1 LLRGDLISVKAA
13 DVKTEP
19 ASDTPAS
26 PALSAAMP
34 AGVDE
39 NLIFRTLFAANPDAH
54 LVADGSGHIVLANPA
69 ACTMFGYAN
78 DELVGLNVDALVP
91 DSIRPRHSAYR
102 AGYAHQPRSRPM
114 GTGMEL
120 VAKRR
125 DGSVVMVEISLSP
138 LLGQGPALV
147 VAAIRSIADYPR
159 VKQALQR
166 ARYGEH
172 LAQLGRLAVDVR
184 DTQVVLEQV
193 TVIAAQALQVESA
206 FVYFIEPDNL
216 HFRVVSRLNPADHD
230 AHADH
235 ADQSLG
241 SLIPNQPDTLPGY
254 LLSPSLAT
262 NAEPALAVVVNDHT
276 TTAVVVSDFT
286 TERRFKVP
294 AVHISAGWAS
304 GMAVALTD
312 RGKIIGALSVASK
325 TSKRFGDD
333 EVRFLES
340 LCNLLATSLQR
351 AQSEEALSHAQRLE
365 SVGQLTGGIAHD
377 FNNLLTVIQGNLQV
391 LEALPEMTGHEWGQH
406 LMASALRATQRGA
419 ELTGKLLAFSRRQM
433 LQPRQ
438 VNLGALLESLTDM
451 LRRTVDQRIRIAVD
465 VAADCPAVL
474 VDPGQLESALL
485 NLAINARDA
494 MPEGGTLRF
503 VAQACAVLPSKV
515 KQELAG
521 SLNPAATQRYVSVLV
536 SDTGSGMPEA
546 VKERAFEPFFTTK
559 ALGRGT
565 GLGLSTVYGFVKQ
578 SQGAITVD
586 STLGMGTTLSLYLP
600 QVDETAAA
608 AEHTSADLTVPTG
621 LKVLLVEDDGEVAA
635 VADTFLN
642 TMGCIVTKA
651 LTGEQA
657 WRVLESGEH
666 FDLLLTDIALG
677 PGMRGTDLAAQ
688 AAAQRPQL
696 AILLTSGFSSEL
708 IDADRDSPLSW
719 ALLPKPYT
727 RQDLA
732 SAVALA
738 MAQSPCAAST
748 ASGPDAAV

>member
-1 LLRGDLISVKAA
+1 MKPQPVLLTS
-13 DVKTEP
+13 P
-19 ASDTPAS
+19 ASVMAE
-26 PALSAAMP
+26 LSR
-34 AGVDE
+34 GVDE
-39 NLIFRTLFAANPDAH
+39 NSIFRALFAANPDAH
-54 LVADGSGHIVLANPA
+54 LVADGSGNIVLANPA

-91 DSIRPRHSAYR
+91 DSIRPRHAAYR

-138 LLGQGPALV
+138 LIGQGPALV
-147 VAAIRSIADYPR
+147 VAAIRGIADYPR

-193 TVIAAQALQVESA
+193 TVIAAQALQVESSL
-206 FVYFIEPDNL
+206 VYFIEPDNL
-216 HFRVVSRLNPADHD
+216 HFRVVSRFDAENADLHTD
-230 AHADH
+230 HADH
-235 ADQSLG
+235 RLG
-241 SLIPNQPDTLPGY
+241 SHIPNQIDMLPGY
-254 LLSPSLAT
+254 LMSPDLAPT
-262 NAEPALAVVVNDHT
+262 L
-276 TTAVVVSDFT
+276 AVVVSDYT

-294 AVHISAGWAS
+294 ADDISAGWAS
-304 GMAVALTD
+304 GMSVALTD
-312 RGKIIGALSVASK
+312 RGKIIGALTVASK
-325 TSKRFGDD
+325 EAKRFGDD

-391 LEALPEMTGHEWGQH
+391 LESLPQMSGHEWGQH
-406 LMASALRATQRGA
+406 LIASALRATQRGA

-438 VNLGALLESLTDM
+438 VDLGTLLESLADM
-451 LRRTVDQRIRIAVD
+451 LRRTVDQRIRISVE

-494 MPEGGTLRF
+494 MPDGGTLRF
-503 VAQACAVLPSKV
+503 AAQACSHLPRQV

-521 SLNPAATQRYVSVLV
+521 PLNALPSSSHADQSYVCVLV
-536 SDTGSGMPEA
+536 IDSGRGMPDA

-559 ALGRGT
+559 ELGRGT
-565 GLGLSTVYGFVKQ
+565 GLGLSTVYGFIKQ

-586 STLGMGTTLSLYLP
+586 STLGVGTTLSLYLP
-600 QVDETAAA
+600 QVTELHDSATDTAAA
-608 AEHTSADLTVPTG
+608 RLALPAG
-621 LKVLLVEDDGEVAA
+621 LRVLLVEDDVEVAA
-635 VADTFLN
+635 VADTFLGA
-642 TMGCIVTKA
+642 MACVVTKA
-651 LTGEQA
+651 STGEQA
-657 WRVLESGEH
+657 WNLLESGAH

-677 PGMRGTDLAAQ
+677 PGMRGTDLAAR
-688 AAAQRPQL
+688 AAKVRPSL
-696 AILLTSGFSSEL
+696 AVLLMSGFSSEL

-738 MAQSPCAAST
+738 MAQVDQDGKAQSQGTQGSDP
-748 ASGPDAAV
+748 AV

>member
-1 LLRGDLISVKAA
+1 MKPQSHPNAA
-13 DVKTEP
+13 STLG
-19 ASDTPAS
+19 A
-26 PALSAAMP
+26 ALP
-34 AGVDE
+34 VGVDE

-54 LVADGSGHIVLANPA
+54 LVADGSGTIVLANPA

-91 DSIRPRHSAYR
+91 DSIRPRHAAYR

-125 DGSVVMVEISLSP
+125 NGSVVMVEISLSP
-138 LLGQGPALV
+138 LVGPGPALV
-147 VAAIRSIADYPR
+147 VAAIRGIADYPR

-193 TVIAAQALQVESA
+193 TVIAAQALQVESS

-216 HFRVVSRLNPADHD
+216 HFRVVSRTPGMDVQSDPEAQINPQLDL
-230 AHADH
+230 
-235 ADQSLG
+235 ADQTLG
-241 SLIPNQPDTLPGY
+241 CLIPNQPDSLPGY
-254 LLSPSLAT
+254 LLAHGH
-262 NAEPALAVVVNDHT
+262 AVVVTDYPT
-276 TTAVVVSDFT
+276 ELRFQVS
-286 TERRFKVP
+286 
-294 AVHISAGWAS
+294 ANLLSAGWAS
-304 GMAVALTD
+304 ALAVPLTD
-312 RGKIIGALSVASK
+312 RGKIIGALTVGSK
-325 TSKRFGDD
+325 EAKRFGDD
-333 EVRFLES
+333 ELRFLES

-391 LEALPEMTGHEWGQH
+391 LEELPELGTHEWGQH
-406 LMASALRATQRGA
+406 LIASALRATQRGA

-438 VNLGALLESLTDM
+438 VNLGVLLESLADM
-451 LRRTVDQRIRIAVD
+451 LRRTVDQRIRITVD
-465 VAADCPAVL
+465 VSADCPPVL

-494 MPEGGTLRF
+494 MPDGGLLRF
-503 VAQACAVLPSKV
+503 VAQVCTQLPNAV

-521 SLNPAATQRYVSVLV
+521 PLKSLHSSSHTHQRYVSVLV
-536 SDTGSGMPEA
+536 IDSGGGMPDA

-559 ALGRGT
+559 ELGRGT

-586 STLGMGTTLSLYLP
+586 STLGSGTTLSLYLP
-600 QVDETAAA
+600 QVDEVDASDAHAAA
-608 AEHTSADLTVPTG
+608 SSQTIPVG
-621 LKVLLVEDDGEVAA
+621 LKVLLVEDDSEVAA
-635 VADTFLN
+635 VADTLLKA
-642 TMGCIVTKA
+642 MACVVTKVS
-651 LTGEQA
+651 TGEQA
-657 WRVLESGEH
+657 WRLLESAAH

-677 PGMRGTDLAAQ
+677 AGMRGTELAAQ
-688 AAAQRPQL
+688 AAGLRPHL
-696 AILLTSGFSSEL
+696 AVLLTSGFSSEL

-727 RQDLA
+727 RQDLV

-738 MAQSPCAAST
+738 MARLPVAGSTDTPSDPC
-748 ASGPDAAV
+748 V

>member
-1 LLRGDLISVKAA
+1 
-13 DVKTEP
+13 VKTEP
-19 ASDTPAS
+19 TPGTAAASSRST
-26 PALSAAMP
+26 ALP
-34 AGVDE
+34 VGVDE
-39 NLIFRTLFAANPDAH
+39 NLIFRSLFAANPDAH
-54 LVADGSGHIVLANPA
+54 LVADGSGTIVLANPA

-91 DSIRPRHSAYR
+91 DSIRPRHAAYR

-138 LLGQGPALV
+138 LIGQGPALV

-193 TVIAAQALQVESA
+193 TVIAAQALQVDSA
-206 FVYFIEPDNL
+206 FVYFIEPDNV
-216 HFRVVSRLNPADHD
+216 HFRVVSRLNPTHHD
-230 AHADH
+230 VHADH
-235 ADQSLG
+235 ADQFLG
-241 SLIPNQPDTLPGY
+241 SLIPNQLDTLPGY
-254 LLSPSLAT
+254 LMSPNLAPT
-262 NAEPALAVVVNDHT
+262 LAVVVTNY
-276 TTAVVVSDFT
+276 T

-312 RGKIIGALSVASK
+312 RGKVIGAFTVASK
-325 TSKRFGDD
+325 EAKRFGDD

-391 LEALPEMTGHEWGQH
+391 LEELPPMGGHEWGQH
-406 LMASALRATQRGA
+406 LIASARRATQRGA

-438 VNLGALLESLTDM
+438 VNLGVLLESLADM
-451 LRRTVDQRIRIAVD
+451 LRRTVDQRIRISVD
-465 VAADCPAVL
+465 VAGDCPPVL

-494 MPEGGTLRF
+494 MPEGGTMCF
-503 VAQACAVLPSKV
+503 VAQACTDMPSQV

-521 SLNPAATQRYVSVLV
+521 PVGSAQGSHGPVGHTNQRYVSVLV
-536 SDTGSGMPEA
+536 VDSGAGMPDA
-546 VKERAFEPFFTTK
+546 VKERVFEPFFTTK
-559 ALGRGT
+559 ELGRGT

-578 SQGAITVD
+578 SRGAITVD
-586 STLGMGTTLSLYLP
+586 STLGLGTTVSVYLP
-600 QVDETAAA
+600 QVDEIDLVATDSPSAWQAVTA
-608 AEHTSADLTVPTG
+608 G
-621 LKVLLVEDDGEVAA
+621 LKVLLVEDDLEVAA
-635 VADTFLN
+635 VANTFLKAMAC
-642 TMGCIVTKA
+642 TVTKA
-651 LTGEQA
+651 STGEQA
-657 WRVLESGEH
+657 WRLLEAGGN

-688 AAAQRPQL
+688 AARVRPDL
-696 AILLTSGFSSEL
+696 AVLLMSGFSSEL
-708 IDADRDSPLSW
+708 IDADRDAPLSW
-719 ALLPKPYT
+719 ALLPKPYS
-727 RQDLA
+727 RQELA

-738 MAQSPCAAST
+738 MMQVRQGDQANDTSKRGSEPC
-748 ASGPDAAV
+748 V